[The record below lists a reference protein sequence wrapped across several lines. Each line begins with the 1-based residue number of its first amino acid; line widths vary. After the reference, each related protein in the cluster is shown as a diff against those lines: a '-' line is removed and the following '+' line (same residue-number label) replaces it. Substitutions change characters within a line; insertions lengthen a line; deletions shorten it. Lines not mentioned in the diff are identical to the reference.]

1 MTMSPAP
8 SSADQRAQEARD
20 ALQLDLDAQRREEA
34 GADRATH
41 RYQVLFHNAA
51 FGVMVGNEAGRILQV
66 NGRMC
71 EMMGYTEDELLA
83 LPLKDVTHPDD
94 IAMSAGVRAE
104 LVNGPQ
110 TWTQFEKR
118 YLRQDGSVLTVV
130 ATVSRVDDL
139 DGGGPVMLAIMEDVT
154 ARRAAEQALLDLNRT
169 LERQVADR
177 TAALARANR
186 EMEAFS
192 YAVSHDL
199 RAPLRAIHG
208 FSLALLDEH
217 DDQLDAEGRHCL
229 SRIRAN
235 TLRMS
240 DLVDA
245 LLSLSR
251 LTGGDLISV
260 PVDLADIARSVVED
274 VRQAHPDSVATIS
287 VLDRL
292 PAMGDPRLL
301 RIVLVNLIDNAV
313 KFCLTEEHP
322 RIVIGGNAAADSVH
336 LSVEDNGAGFDMA
349 YAEKLFAPFQR
360 LHENTQFPGV
370 GVGLATVF
378 RILAHH
384 GGRVWAEGSPDRGAT
399 FHIELPAF
407 PQEPVL

>member
-1 MTMSPAP
+1 MTVS
-8 SSADQRAQEARD
+8 RALEARD
-20 ALQLDLDAQRREEA
+20 ALEPDLDAQSGGEA
-34 GADRATH
+34 DAVRATH

-51 FGVMVGNEAGRILQV
+51 FGVIVSNEAGRILQV

-71 EMMGYTEDELLA
+71 EMLGHTQDELIA
-83 LPLKDVTHPDD
+83 LPLKDVIHPDD
-94 IAMSAGVRAE
+94 VTASARVRAG
-104 LVNGPQ
+104 LISGPQ

-118 YLRQDGSVLTVV
+118 YLRKDGSVVTVM

-139 DGGGPVMLAIMEDVT
+139 DGGGPVMMGIMEDVT
-154 ARRAAEQALLDLNRT
+154 AQRAAEQALRDLNRT
-169 LERQVADR
+169 LERRVADR
-177 TAALARANR
+177 TAALARANK

-208 FSLALLDEH
+208 FSLALLNEH
-217 DDQLDAEGRHCL
+217 EAQLDAEGRHWL
-229 SRIRAN
+229 TRIQAN

-260 PVDLADIARSVVED
+260 PLDLADLARSVVED

-322 RIVIGGNAAADSVH
+322 RIVIGGSAAAESVH

-378 RILAHH
+378 RIVAHH

-399 FHIELPAF
+399 FHIELPASR
-407 PQEPVL
+407 QEPVL